1 MKENDESIY
10 GVSVILSADKILS
23 FFGTEKEIADKLKFI
38 KNSIWDLK
46 SNEEDEYY
54 KLPVIMTEQDD
65 VSVPTVFYLRDYKDN
80 IHER

>member
-10 GVSVILSADKILS
+10 GVSVILSADKILN
-23 FFGTEKEIADKLKFI
+23 FCGTEKEIAGKLKFI

-46 SNEEDEYY
+46 SNKEDDYD